1 MKHCNFEYSNAVYFN
16 DIFYGAVSFNA
27 SGATIQNC
35 NFQICFAGIVS
46 AYNSSPTLV
55 NNNFTF
61 NFEGGT
67 LCWKSP
73 GTKIINNE
81 YFGNLGYGIRC
92 YQSSPAI
99 TNSTI
104 TFDGTQPDK
113 ILHSRNF
120 VDTSVMLFKPENKNF
135 LYGMYLENNSDPN
148 IQNTI
153 IYANGIYE
161 EGENIHLE
169 GGSTPTISYSLLSD
183 SLLPAG
189 AIDGGNNI
197 LGHDPVFNDP
207 SKLDFSLNAA
217 SPCINTG
224 NPDTTGLNLPGLDL
238 AGNSRLYEDGPI
250 DMGAYEFQAMVQKVI
265 LAQGWSGISA
275 FINPGDDDVVQMFD
289 PIINDLIIL
298 QNASGMFWPEQNIN
312 TIGSWNTHQGYQVKV
327 ADSVELFIAG
337 TRENNKTLQL
347 TGGWNLIP
355 VLSECEVD
363 MAGLFNGTD
372 LIIIKEVAG
381 WGIYWPEFG
390 INTLGALSPGKAYFV
405 LMGSEGDVTFPGCE
419 R

>member
-1 MKHCNFEYSNAVYFN
+1 
-16 DIFYGAVSFNA
+16 
-27 SGATIQNC
+27 
-35 NFQICFAGIVS
+35 
-46 AYNSSPTLV
+46 
-55 NNNFTF
+55 
-61 NFEGGT
+61 
-67 LCWKSP
+67 
-73 GTKIINNE
+73 
-81 YFGNLGYGIRC
+81 
-92 YQSSPAI
+92 
-99 TNSTI
+99 
-104 TFDGTQPDK
+104 
-113 ILHSRNF
+113 
-120 VDTSVMLFKPENKNF
+120 MLFKPENKNF

-250 DMGAYEFQAMVQKVI
+250 DMGTYEFQAMVQKVI